1 MEEDREKE
9 RGGEIKA
16 ERSQRGRRER
26 HRQEN
31 VLSFSLSPSLPH
43 SPTHSSKYNDHRK
56 VISKLSQSEDSEPTE
71 SHKKKHRETEGA
83 LGSHSPVLYVHRNEQ
98 LFNESVEMNT

>member
-1 MEEDREKE
+1 MEEVEEDREKA
-9 RGGEIKA
+9 RGGGGEK
-16 ERSQRGRRER
+16 SKPSGGREEEGKR

-71 SHKKKHRETEGA
+71 SHKK
-83 LGSHSPVLYVHRNEQ
+83 
-98 LFNESVEMNT
+98 